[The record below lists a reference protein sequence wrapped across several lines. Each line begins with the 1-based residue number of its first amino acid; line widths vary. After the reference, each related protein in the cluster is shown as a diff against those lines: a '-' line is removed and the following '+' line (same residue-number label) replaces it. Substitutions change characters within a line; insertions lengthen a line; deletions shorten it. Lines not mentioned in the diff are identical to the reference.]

1 MHRARL
7 FAQHLPSY
15 GWTPVIL
22 TVHEKFYEESLDHN
36 LVKLLPNDLRIEKVK
51 AFKRLGLIGDIGI
64 RAFFQLYRKAKEL
77 IKKEKFDF
85 LYIPIPSF
93 YGALC

>member
-64 RAFFQLYRKAKEL
+64 RAFFQLEMIL
-77 IKKEKFDF
+77 NNSSD
-85 LYIPIPSF
+85 SF
-93 YGALC
+93 SQLNLFCANK